1 LKILL
6 DTVVLSELRKARPS
20 KNVVA
25 WMRAQE
31 PSALGISVITLGEV
45 ERGIEKVRKTDAPFA
60 NTLSSWL
67 DKLTLIY
74 DSNIV
79 PFEASHARLW
89 GILSARHGHEG
100 SDVLIAAS
108 ALSLGLKV
116 ATRNV
121 DDFARLGVDCINPFE
136 YKV

>member
-6 DTVVLSELRKARPS
+6 DTVVLSELRKSRPS
-20 KNVVA
+20 KHVVA

-31 PSALGISVITLGEV
+31 PSALGLSVVTLGEI
-45 ERGIEKVRKTDAPFA
+45 ERGIEKVRKADAPFA
-60 NTLSSWL
+60 IALAAWL
-67 DKLTLIY
+67 DKMTLIY
-74 DSNIV
+74 GSNIV

-89 GILSARHGHEG
+89 GILSARHGHDG
-100 SDVLIAAS
+100 ADVLIAAS